1 MKVKDAIKALKE
13 LDQNEEIIIVW
24 WEKDD
29 FNVNQKDWDEIIPNA
44 DSDLEWSETYEE
56 LTHYIESFKD

>member
-29 FNVNQKDWDEIIPNA
+29 FNVNQKDWDEIVPNA
-44 DSDLEWSETYEE
+44 DSDLDWSETYEE

>member
-13 LDQNEEIIIVW
+13 FNQNEEIIIATW
-24 WEKDD
+24 HKDD
-29 FNVNQKDWDEIIPNA
+29 FNVSQKDWDEIVPNA
-44 DSDLEWSETYEE
+44 DSDLDWSETYEE